1 MKKLFLSF
9 AIVTMSVA
17 LFAQLQI
24 STKQFGND
32 LVSSKKDVPAFF
44 SAKSPTDTLGWSL
57 TSIPCFGSPTMAFNL
72 YGMTATSGTVSGYW
86 FGTNWDTSDTTGT
99 DWWSMGYVVSAP
111 LGIEGIIIGVGKK
124 AVITGGAGSYIELSI
139 YNIAADNAMIAAS
152 TKGVG
157 PDVYSGSPL
166 SSVQILASAID
177 TAWANLGMNYVA
189 LPSVVPMSAD
199 FAVVANFNAMR
210 VTGDT
215 AAMMC
220 DEPGNHGGLNYSWSN
235 GDPYTYYW
243 NTLSYG
249 SSGALDVNMTLF
261 AVIDANY
268 VGINDEGYFQGMRL
282 TTSPNP
288 ASDMLTLEFALQNDG
303 NVKAQIISLNGQ
315 VVKEESFGHQSAS
328 NYNKQVINISDLSA
342 GTYFVSLMSNG
353 NRLTKKF
360 IVE

>member
-1 MKKLFLSF
+1 
-9 AIVTMSVA
+9 
-17 LFAQLQI
+17 
-24 STKQFGND
+24 
-32 LVSSKKDVPAFF
+32 
-44 SAKSPTDTLGWSL
+44 
-57 TSIPCFGSPTMAFNL
+57 
-72 YGMTATSGTVSGYW
+72 
-86 FGTNWDTSDTTGT
+86 
-99 DWWSMGYVVSAP
+99 
-111 LGIEGIIIGVGKK
+111 
-124 AVITGGAGSYIELSI
+124 
-139 YNIAADNAMIAAS
+139 MIAAS

-220 DEPGNHGGLNYSWSN
+220 DEPGNHGGLNYSFCCI
-235 GDPYTYYW
+235 DPSTYYW
-243 NTLSYG
+243 LTINYATGGSY
-249 SSGALDVNMTLF
+249 DVNISLF

-268 VGINDEGYFQGMRL
+268 VGINDEGYFQGLKM

-288 ASDMLTLEFALQNDG
+288 ATDVLSVEYALQYSG
-303 NVKAQIISLNGQ
+303 NVKAQILNGNGQ
-315 VVKEESFGHQSAS
+315 LVREVSFGEQTIGDYYKE
-328 NYNKQVINISDLSA
+328 NINISDLA
-342 GTYFVSLMSNG
+342 PGNYFLSLMNNG